1 MKMFGFLKGKIDLHV
16 ENVNLTEGA
25 TARGMIQL
33 KLKKPLEAKGVYV
46 ELLRVKKKSKDTDHD
61 VMSKVNVAPAGT
73 YANQSFNF
81 EMKIPEKVV
90 VKNPEGALGHVV
102 RAAKILGVGRI
113 RYKWYLVARLDV
125 KGFDVT
131 KKVKVY
137 LN

>member
-1 MKMFGFLKGKIDLHV
+1 MFGFLKGKIDLHV

-61 VMSKVNVAPAGT
+61 VMSKVEVAKAGT

-81 EMKIPEKVV
+81 EIKIPQNILA
-90 VKNPEGALGHVV
+90 KNPQGALKHVV
-102 RAAKILGVGRI
+102 RAAKILGAKTI
-113 RYKWYLVARLDV
+113 RYRWFIVARLDV

-131 KKVKVY
+131 KKVRIY